1 MGKSLVSCFF
11 ETQCIYIRQLTRK
24 YLQSSSC
31 FNNAENSAGEN
42 WQRRLCVGLAVRSHC
57 FACTLGRFAGDL
69 VGFGCPTCN
78 IMTQT

>member
-11 ETQCIYIRQLTRK
+11 ETQCYIYIRQLTRK

-42 WQRRLCVGLAVRSHC
+42 WQRRLCVGLAVRSLCLH
-57 FACTLGRFAGDL
+57 AHAVDLPEILWDSVVQLVTL
-69 VGFGCPTCN
+69 
-78 IMTQT
+78 